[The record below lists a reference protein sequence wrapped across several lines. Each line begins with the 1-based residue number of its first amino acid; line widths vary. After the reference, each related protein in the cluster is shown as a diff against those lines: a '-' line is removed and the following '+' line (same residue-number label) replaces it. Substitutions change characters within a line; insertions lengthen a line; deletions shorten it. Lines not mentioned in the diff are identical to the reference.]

1 MLICGGFPDSVADSI
16 PDYDG
21 AKVVASAMVDGPC
34 DKLGIF
40 SLNDKRVR
48 RCFDVAA
55 CDAAASKEA
64 GDAKQKFAIV
74 LSHTLMKPEQQRRF
88 RPEVLWSFTAW
99 QKLGIDTI

>member
-1 MLICGGFPDSVADSI
+1 MGCCFLLQ
-16 PDYDG
+16 
-21 AKVVASAMVDGPC
+21 MVDGPC

-74 LSHTLMKPEQQRRF
+74 LR
-88 RPEVLWSFTAW
+88 
-99 QKLGIDTI
+99 